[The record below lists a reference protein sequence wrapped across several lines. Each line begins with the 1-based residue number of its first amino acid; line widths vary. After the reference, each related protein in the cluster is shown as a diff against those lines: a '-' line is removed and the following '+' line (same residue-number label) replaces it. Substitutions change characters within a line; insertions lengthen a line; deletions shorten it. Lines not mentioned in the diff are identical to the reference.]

1 MIFSAKILIGSLFT
15 PLKSI
20 FTLNKFLAK
29 LTILF
34 NNLSESLPFISIFK
48 FP

>member
-1 MIFSAKILIGSLFT
+1 
-15 PLKSI
+15 
-20 FTLNKFLAK
+20 LAK